1 MAGNRRLRIRS
12 LLDIVSL
19 ALSIAIILGVTV
31 LTIQPH
37 STKEKL
43 AQASAAVRAMRP
55 ITTIQP

>member
-1 MAGNRRLRIRS
+1 VAGNRRLRIRS

-19 ALSIAIILGVTV
+19 TLSIAIILGVTV

-43 AQASAAVRAMRP
+43 AQTSAAVRAMQPVTAIRP
-55 ITTIQP
+55 